1 MTRLPTDLSGQELV
15 RILTRIGF
23 VLQRQRGS
31 HIILRRES
39 PFARVSVPD
48 HKALR
53 VGTLRASGSRDL
65 YRTTSCSSLSIPAR
79 PDQYSCTLGLLL
91 PPAPFLMCWRGS
103 SQSAFWSYRHPALPQ
118 PPTRK
123 NSLCP

>member
-1 MTRLPTDLSGQELV
+1 MTKLPTDLFGQELV

-53 VGTLRASGSRDL
+53 VGTLRTILREAGISVEQLEVIS
-65 YRTTSCSSLSIPAR
+65 
-79 PDQYSCTLGLLL
+79 
-91 PPAPFLMCWRGS
+91 
-103 SQSAFWSYRHPALPQ
+103 
-118 PPTRK
+118 
-123 NSLCP
+123 